1 MKIMYKQHNKYK
13 NEERMDSVTEDWNGW
28 QLWFWKLI
36 ILSVFQIS
44 FVWFV
49 MFDIML
55 GRHLF
60 DTMQSCDFVIYK
72 QFLKFQSEY

>member
-1 MKIMYKQHNKYK
+1 MRNEWTVLQKI
-13 NEERMDSVTEDWNGW
+13 EMDGNCA
-28 QLWFWKLI
+28 FWKLI
-36 ILSVFQIS
+36 IQSVFQIS